1 MLRKARKIEAGKTV
15 RLAAIAL
22 PLALAGCVPTME
34 MAQGEEQARLAGIV
48 ERFRAAETSAD
59 PKDSAAL
66 LTPSLR
72 DRLARS
78 DGSPGGAHLTSID
91 PRAGCAPGKVW
102 YRGGSRM
109 LAEVRLATRSDRL
122 DIWRGSYPEIVD
134 VLYGK
139 PKRLS
144 RGTARSLSEALRLE
158 QAHGPPAPPEP
169 ILPCGPNPY
178 HFAFLATDTQVYR
191 QGATVKLTPRVDQS
205 PGGTPEIPLDCTSG
219 WTIAGPGRLS
229 ADRSSVT
236 IDDDAPVG
244 AAIAIGFD
252 HHGKRVEG
260 RFQVIGK
267 DAVVLTGSWSQ
278 RSIEGC
284 SMAQKVGELA
294 FTPGNGFSVT
304 FNPFESYRDYWGRYS
319 FDPATGQIQLSVE
332 GGNFVPHGLDLEG
345 TAERAPGGLVL
356 RGLFLGSRGG
366 PPQRDCTYRF

>member
-1 MLRKARKIEAGKTV
+1 MGSRRSGSQSGRIVA
-15 RLAAIAL
+15 LAAL
-22 PLALAGCVPTME
+22 SMPLAACIPMIE
-34 MAQGEEQARLAGIV
+34 MAPSREHDELVGVV
-48 ERFRAAETSAD
+48 ERFCAAETSAD
-59 PKDSAAL
+59 PEDSAAL

-72 DRLARS
+72 DRLARRA
-78 DGSPGGAHLTSID
+78 GPPGGSHLTSID

-109 LAEVRLATRSDRL
+109 FAEVRLATRSDRL
-122 DIWRGSYPEIVD
+122 DFWKGSSPAIGD

-139 PKRLS
+139 PKRLP
-144 RGTARSLSEALRLE
+144 GGKARSLGEALSLE
-158 QAHGPPAPPEP
+158 QASPPAPPAP
-169 ILPCGPNPY
+169 VLPCGPNPY

-191 QGATVKLTPRVDQS
+191 QGATVGLTPKVDQS

-219 WTIAGPGRLS
+219 WTIAGPARLG
-229 ADRSSVT
+229 ADRRTVT
-236 IDDDAPVG
+236 IDDEAPVG
-244 AAIAIGFD
+244 ATVTIGFD
-252 HHGKRVEG
+252 HHGKRIEG
-260 RFQVIGK
+260 RFQVIAK

-284 SMAQKVGELA
+284 SMAQNVGELE
-294 FTPGNGFSVT
+294 FTPGDRFAVT

-319 FDPATGQIQLSVE
+319 FDPATGQIRLSVE

-345 TAERAPGGLVL
+345 RAERAPGGLVL